1 MSAADGREHTPLF
14 YHPALFETANV
25 KMTRLYTYIVEMGG
39 ESDKLFK
46 QLDANQRT
54 NTHFSEEPHFKP

>member
-14 YHPALFETANV
+14 YHPLFETANV

-39 ESDKLFK
+39 GER
-46 QLDANQRT
+46 QTVQTTRREPT
-54 NTHFSEEPHFKP
+54 NEHTFF